1 MPDGA
6 ANGLRRREASLPAVD
21 GTSADVT
28 PTERPSQLAR
38 EARRRTESGVSRLA
52 QARRQVASRST

>member
-1 MPDGA
+1 MTDGA
-6 ANGLRRREASLPAVD
+6 THGLRRREVALPAVD

-38 EARRRTESGVSRLA
+38 ARRRTEESGASRLA